1 MLFPVGSAEQL
12 VIRNVDLAL
21 IGPIAC
27 QHEVTDVRSR
37 LNHIARGD
45 IQLVLGRAGDWRVDP
60 FDNLASGWTDDHAG
74 ELRKFGVQ
82 ISVVAVDVEVSL
94 KGDRKSTRLN
104 YSH

>member
-1 MLFPVGSAEQL
+1 MKRLPPRSTRTYTLFPYTTLFRS
-12 VIRNVDLAL
+12 
-21 IGPIAC
+21 
-27 QHEVTDVRSR
+27 VTDVRSR

-82 ISVVAVDVEVSL
+82 ISVFDVDVEVSR
-94 KGDRKSTRLN
+94 KGEDQIGRA
-104 YSH
+104 HV